1 MEENK
6 LNLNNIY
13 ESIWDELLNGAVN
26 RKHPFHL
33 CFFSSLSAASLA
45 PETRIV
51 ILREAIKKNLY
62 LRSNC
67 DLRSS
72 KTKEIEKNPETML
85 MFYDSEKKVQIR
97 IRALS
102 KIIRDKKIV
111 EPIWNASQEIS
122 RQCYYTPFSPSS
134 VLKEPFS
141 NSLLNLKGKGLGL
154 SVFGLIV
161 STVVQI
167 DYLKLKHD
175 GHVRCEFK
183 CDNKR
188 LVKSNWIA
196 P

>member
-13 ESIWDELLNGAVN
+13 ESIWDELLSGAFN

-33 CFFSSLSAASLA
+33 CFFSSLSADSLA

-72 KTKEIEKNPETML
+72 KTKEIEKNPKTML

-111 EPIWNASQEIS
+111 EPIWNDSQEIS
-122 RQCYYTPFSPSS
+122 
-134 VLKEPFS
+134 
-141 NSLLNLKGKGLGL
+141 
-154 SVFGLIV
+154 
-161 STVVQI
+161 
-167 DYLKLKHD
+167 
-175 GHVRCEFK
+175 
-183 CDNKR
+183 
-188 LVKSNWIA
+188 
-196 P
+196 